1 MKCKVQEVVKY
12 GGHNLSANGK
22 VGLTLNASYS
32 ELSNTIQVSQ
42 MLNEDVTI
50 KAKLPGKKAMM
61 LGSFRVGK
69 IEVFDDGESRIKFNG
84 VSDYVEMD
92 NLNSLPLRDEDVSEF
107 KVLMEADIEE
117 ADEDS
122 QEVVADDGDSN

>member
-1 MKCKVQEVVKY
+1 MRCKVQEVVKY
-12 GGHNLSANGK
+12 GGHSLSANGR

-32 ELSNTIQVSQ
+32 ELPDTIQMSQ
-42 MLNEDVTI
+42 MLNEDVVI
-50 KAKLPGKKAMM
+50 KAKLPGKKAMV

-69 IEVFDDGESRIKFNG
+69 IEVFDDGESRIKFSG

-107 KVLMEADIEE
+107 KVLMEADIEG
-117 ADEDS
+117 ADGPGE
-122 QEVVADDGDSN
+122 VADDGDSD